1 MHPSTATRLALHFL
15 GLLVLNSLLAAVL
28 WRLLNPKG
36 TQLVRN
42 LARTFAVLLALAN
55 VGLAAYALSRM
66 WPERWDAYHVS
77 LFLLGMI
84 FAIRFGG
91 ALRGSYS

>member
-1 MHPSTATRLALHFL
+1 MHPSTATRLALNFL
-15 GLLVLNSLLAAVL
+15 GLLVLNSLLAGVL
-28 WRLLNPKG
+28 WRLLSPKR
-36 TQLVRN
+36 TQFVRN
-42 LARTFAVLLALAN
+42 LARTIAVILAVAN
-55 VGLAAYALSRM
+55 VGLAGYALSRM

-77 LFLLGMI
+77 LVLLGMI